1 MAGLVAI
8 YGIVCYGISLAA
20 LLYGIAFVGDFAV
33 PKTIDTGTAGLAS
46 TSMLID
52 LTLIGLFAAPH
63 SIMARAGFKRWWTTI
78 VPPVVERSTYVLVA
92 SLLLG
97 LLFWQW
103 RALPEPVWHVTQ
115 PVAAAALWGLFAIG
129 WAIAFLSTFLINH
142 FEMFGLSQVFA
153 RVAGRVEPSPQFAT
167 PLFYRLVR
175 HPLYVGLLLAFW
187 STPRMSAGHLLFAV
201 ANSFYILIGIQLEE
215 RDLLSLFGERYRGY
229 CDNVGMLVPRLSGHK
244 SRNDTSP

>member
-1 MAGLVAI
+1 MAGLA

-20 LLYGIAFVGDFAV
+20 LLYGIAFVGGFAA
-33 PKTIDTGTAGLAS
+33 PKTIDTGAAGVTS

-52 LTLIGLFAAPH
+52 LALIALFAAPH
-63 SIMARAGFKRWWTTI
+63 SIMARPGFKRWWTRI
-78 VPPVVERSTYVLVA
+78 VPPAVERSTYVLVA

-103 RALPEPVWHVTQ
+103 RPLPGPVWHVTQ
-115 PVAAAALWGLFAIG
+115 PIAVAALWALFATG

-153 RVAGRVEPSPQFAT
+153 RVAGRVVPSPQFAT

-175 HPLYVGLLLAFW
+175 HPLYIGLLLAFW

-201 ANSFYILIGIQLEE
+201 ANTFYILIGIQLEE
-215 RDLLSLFGERYRGY
+215 RDLVGAFGERYHRY
-229 CDNVGMLVPRLSGHK
+229 RDEVGMLIPRFPK
-244 SRNDTSP
+244 SSDETPS